1 MNSSAMP
8 QGSASQK
15 DSAVPGLS
23 EGDLKSILYRED
35 PAWVSIA
42 ITPCMKS
49 EKLSALTGCELFVK
63 YENLQYTGAFK
74 ERGALAKLLSL
85 TADEKKRGVIAASAG
100 NHAQGVARNAATL
113 GINATI
119 VMPRHTPY
127 VKVQQTEAL
136 GANVILDGDDYDAAN
151 VVARKKCEDD
161 GLTFVHPF
169 DDPYVIAGQG
179 TIGVEMLEAVPD
191 LDILAVPIGGGGLLS
206 GIAIAARQ
214 IKPDIKVIG
223 VQAQLYPSM
232 LNLLKDQDNPV
243 GGMTLAEGIAV
254 REPGKLTRQLIAD
267 LVDDIVMVD
276 ERSLESALS
285 LYLNVQKT
293 LAEGAGAAGL
303 AAILTNPEMFEGK
316 KVGTVICGGN
326 IDTRLLSSILMRDI
340 ARQGRMARLRIE
352 LLDVPGQLTKV
363 ADIIATAGGNV
374 IDVSYHRIFNDLPAK
389 ATYLDISVE
398 TNDRPHLD
406 RIIENLRAAG
416 LATEIATY

>member
-1 MNSSAMP
+1 MSVKMTSSAMP
-8 QGSASQK
+8 QESAL
-15 DSAVPGLS
+15 PGLS
-23 EGDLKSILYRED
+23 DGALKSILHRED
-35 PAWVSIA
+35 PAWASIA

-85 TADEKKRGVIAASAG
+85 TAEERKRGVIAASAG

-113 GINATI
+113 GIDATI

-151 VVARKKCEDD
+151 VVARRKCDED

-169 DDPYVIAGQG
+169 DDPYVVAGQG

-191 LDILAVPIGGGGLLS
+191 LDVLAVPIGGGGLLS

-232 LNLLKDQDNPV
+232 LNLLKDENNPV

-276 ERSLESALS
+276 ERALESALS